1 MPPSHDLVIIAKK
14 GAAML
19 DYQDVR
25 EELAPV
31 LLTNNGV

>member
-1 MPPSHDLVIIAKK
+1 LPPSHDLVIIAKK

-19 DYQDVR
+19 AYPDVR

-31 LLTNNGV
+31 LLETDDV